1 MHRPGNRPS
10 SREAVGMFS
19 SRAGQP
25 PQRPPSLGPNPA
37 LGAAYRGGPYAGYGL
52 PQRNVMQG
60 YPSLPT
66 QRTVVPQPSP
76 NFLQQRGQNNF
87 PFNAGTLQQQQAQA
101 QSQLT
106 SQTSL
111 SHAAHQQQTQG
122 SGANS
127 TLPLHLAQNAA
138 PSSLAPSV
146 SSQSELGL
154 DPNDFPALGT
164 APASSTPAPSN
175 ANAASYATQAG
186 TGAGGSGGQTG
197 NGIGATPAREL
208 TAEDFPALGGQSQ
221 TTQQQ
226 SQASQQTPA
235 DGHPPGLNGF
245 QQHTDPQHRQNLLG
259 SLTSG
264 SQQQPGLLNLG
275 QQARNV
281 HPGFQ
286 SDADKQR
293 NYTIKNNHANAAA
306 AWNSPNVNP
315 NAQPASTF
323 SNGQQNHT
331 QVQTPSQQPQQ
342 QQTQQHLNAPPG
354 VPPPSSFPQQT
365 APAQHTPY
373 VANGTV
379 AGDTPHHPSQGPAH
393 ATSAVPQTPAQQV
406 LMSPADRWGL
416 LGLLALIKS
425 ADPDQSLL
433 AIGTDLGT
441 MGLDMQNPGSLYSTF
456 ITPWADSSAAHTVE
470 PDFHLPACY
479 NVQPP
484 PPGPNKAAAFSDETL
499 FFMFYSSPRDA
510 LQEIAA
516 QELYNRNWRYHKEMR
531 LWITKESGTQPSQK
545 VPGGEQGRYSYWDPE
560 MWEKTQKEITVLYSD
575 LEEKSHPAFAP
586 GQTLQ
591 LNAGAAAPHPPAQP
605 ARVGQAFQGISM
617 SAM

>member
-1 MHRPGNRPS
+1 MHRP
-10 SREAVGMFS
+10 
-19 SRAGQP
+19 GQP

-37 LGAAYRGGPYAGYGL
+37 LGGPYRGPYPGFGM
-52 PQRNVMQG
+52 PQRNVMPG
-60 YPSLPT
+60 YPSLPN

-76 NFLQQRGQNNF
+76 NFLQQRGQSNF
-87 PFNAGTLQQQQAQA
+87 PYTAGTLQQQQAQS
-101 QSQLT
+101 QSQQQLA
-106 SQTSL
+106 SQGAL
-111 SHAAHQQQTQG
+111 PHPAAHQQQQQTQNQG
-122 SGANS
+122 SGVNS
-127 TLPLHLAQNAA
+127 TLPPHLAQNAA

-154 DPNDFPALGT
+154 DPNDFPALGA
-164 APASSTPAPSN
+164 APASSTPAATN
-175 ANAASYATQAG
+175 ANATSYASQAG
-186 TGAGGSGGQTG
+186 TGAGGNGAQAGSGL
-197 NGIGATPAREL
+197 GANQQREL

-226 SQASQQTPA
+226 TVASQQTPA

-245 QQHTDPQHRQNLLG
+245 QQSADPQQRQSLLG
-259 SLTSG
+259 SLTAG
-264 SQQQPGLLNLG
+264 AQQQSQQQPGLLNIG

-293 NYTIKNNHANAAA
+293 NFGLKNNHAGAAA

-315 NAQPASTF
+315 GAQQPGSF
-323 SNGQQNHT
+323 PNGQQNHT
-331 QVQTPSQQPQQ
+331 QAQASSQQPPQPP
-342 QQTQQHLNAPPG
+342 TQQHLNAPPG
-354 VPPPSSFPQQT
+354 VPPPPSFPQQPT
-365 APAQHTPY
+365 PAQQTPY
-373 VANGTV
+373 IANGTV
-379 AGDTPHHPSQGPAH
+379 ADTPHHPSQGPAH
-393 ATSAVPQTPAQQV
+393 ASAVPQTPAQQV

-516 QELYNRNWRYHKEMR
+516 QELFNRNWRYHKDLR

-545 VPGGEQGRYSYWDPE
+545 VPGGEQGRYSFWDPE
-560 MWEKTQKEITVLYSD
+560 MWEKSQKEMTVLYSD
-575 LEEKSHPAFAP
+575 LEEKHPVFAP
-586 GQTLQ
+586 TQTLQ
-591 LNAGAAAPHPPAQP
+591 LNAGATQSHPTPQP

>member
-1 MHRPGNRPS
+1 MSSDSTEEIVKVDVGVQAVRALVVHFPLSTPPPPSDTASKALSCHPRRLCAFSATRNHLQSMHRPGNRPS

-106 SQTSL
+106 SQASL

-226 SQASQQTPA
+226 SQASQQAPA

-264 SQQQPGLLNLG
+264 SQQQQQQQPGLLNLG

-293 NYTIKNNHANAAA
+293 VCPSISCPFRSPILMRCRITRSRTTMQMQLQHGIHRTSFRTRSLRVHFPMVSKTTPKRRHPRSSRNNKR
-306 AWNSPNVNP
+306 NS
-315 NAQPASTF
+315 
-323 SNGQQNHT
+323 
-331 QVQTPSQQPQQ
+331 
-342 QQTQQHLNAPPG
+342 
-354 VPPPSSFPQQT
+354 
-365 APAQHTPY
+365 
-373 VANGTV
+373 
-379 AGDTPHHPSQGPAH
+379 
-393 ATSAVPQTPAQQV
+393 
-406 LMSPADRWGL
+406 
-416 LGLLALIKS
+416 I
-425 ADPDQSLL
+425 
-433 AIGTDLGT
+433 
-441 MGLDMQNPGSLYSTF
+441 
-456 ITPWADSSAAHTVE
+456 
-470 PDFHLPACY
+470 
-479 NVQPP
+479 
-484 PPGPNKAAAFSDETL
+484 
-499 FFMFYSSPRDA
+499 
-510 LQEIAA
+510 
-516 QELYNRNWRYHKEMR
+516 
-531 LWITKESGTQPSQK
+531 
-545 VPGGEQGRYSYWDPE
+545 
-560 MWEKTQKEITVLYSD
+560 
-575 LEEKSHPAFAP
+575 
-586 GQTLQ
+586 
-591 LNAGAAAPHPPAQP
+591 
-605 ARVGQAFQGISM
+605 
-617 SAM
+617 

>member
-1 MHRPGNRPS
+1 MHRPGNRLS
-10 SREAVGMFS
+10 SREAVAVFS

-37 LGAAYRGGPYAGYGL
+37 LGGQYRGPYAGYAM

-60 YPSLPT
+60 YPNLPN

-76 NFLQQRGQNNF
+76 NFLQQRQNSF
-87 PFNAGTLQQQQAQA
+87 PYNASTLQQQQAQS
-101 QSQLT
+101 QSQLS
-106 SQTSL
+106 SQATL

-122 SGANS
+122 SGASS
-127 TLPLHLAQNAA
+127 TLPPHLAQNAA

-146 SSQSELGL
+146 SSQSEVGL
-154 DPNDFPALGT
+154 DPNDFPALGA
-164 APASSTPAPSN
+164 APASSTPAASS
-175 ANAASYATQAG
+175 ANATSYASQAG
-186 TGAGGSGGQTG
+186 TGGGSNGAQAG
-197 NGIGATPAREL
+197 NGIGANQPREL
-208 TAEDFPALGGQSQ
+208 TAEDFPALGGQTQ
-221 TTQQQ
+221 AIQQQ
-226 SQASQQTPA
+226 QPPSQQTPM

-245 QQHTDPQHRQNLLG
+245 QQHADPQHRQNLLG
-259 SLTSG
+259 SLTSAT
-264 SQQQPGLLNLG
+264 QQQPGLLNLG
-275 QQARNV
+275 QQARSA

-286 SDADKQR
+286 SDGDKQR
-293 NYTIKNNHANAAA
+293 NFALKSNHASAAA
-306 AWNSPNVNP
+306 AWNSPIVNP
-315 NAQPASTF
+315 NAPTSTF
-323 SNGQQNHT
+323 TNGQQNHT
-331 QVQTPSQQPQQ
+331 QAQTPSQQPQQ
-342 QQTQQHLNAPPG
+342 QQSQHLNAPPG
-354 VPPPSSFPQQT
+354 VPPPTSFPQQPT
-365 APAQHTPY
+365 PAQTPY

-379 AGDTPHHPSQGPAH
+379 ADTPHHPSQGPAH

-470 PDFHLPACY
+470 PDYHLPTCY
-479 NVQPP
+479 NVTAP
-484 PPGPNKAAAFSDETL
+484 PPGPNKVAAFSDETL
-499 FFMFYSSPRDA
+499 FFMFYASPRDA

-516 QELYNRNWRYHKEMR
+516 QELFNRQWRYHKELR
-531 LWITKESGTQPSQK
+531 LWITKESGQPIAK
-545 VPGGEQGRYSYWDPE
+545 MPGGEQSRYAFWDPE
-560 MWEKTQKEITVLYSD
+560 NWERSHKELTVLYSD

-586 GQTLQ
+586 NQ
-591 LNAGAAAPHPPAQP
+591 LNATAAAPHPSAQP

>member
-1 MHRPGNRPS
+1 MHRP
-10 SREAVGMFS
+10 
-19 SRAGQP
+19 GQP

-37 LGAAYRGGPYAGYGL
+37 LGGPFRAPFPGYGM
-52 PQRNVMQG
+52 PQRNVMPG
-60 YPSLPT
+60 YPALPN

-76 NFLQQRGQNNF
+76 NFLQQQQQQQRGQNTF
-87 PFNAGTLQQQQAQA
+87 PYSAGTLQQQQT
-101 QSQLT
+101 QSQTQLS
-106 SQTSL
+106 SQNPL
-111 SHAAHQQQTQG
+111 SHTPHPQPTQG
-122 SGANS
+122 SGASS
-127 TLPLHLAQNAA
+127 TLPPHLAQNAT

-146 SSQSELGL
+146 SSQSEVGL
-154 DPNDFPALGT
+154 DPNDFPALGA
-164 APASSTPAPSN
+164 APASSTPAISN
-175 ANAASYATQAG
+175 ANATSYATQAG
-186 TGAGGSGGQTG
+186 TGASGGGGQTG
-197 NGIGATPAREL
+197 NGLSGNQPREL

-221 TTQQQ
+221 TNQQQ
-226 SQASQQTPA
+226 SQATQPTPA

-245 QQHTDPQHRQNLLG
+245 QQDSQHRQNLLG
-259 SLTSG
+259 SLAG
-264 SQQQPGLLNLG
+264 GAQQQPGLLNLG

-281 HPGFQ
+281 HPGFL

-293 NYTIKNNHANAAA
+293 SYTIKNNHAGAAA

-315 NAQPASTF
+315 NAQQTGAFP
-323 SNGQQNHT
+323 NGQQNHT
-331 QVQTPSQQPQQ
+331 QAQTPSQQQPQQ

-354 VPPPSSFPQQT
+354 VPPPASFPQQPT
-365 APAQHTPY
+365 PAQQTPY

-379 AGDTPHHPSQGPAH
+379 AGDTQHHPSQGPTH

-516 QELYNRNWRYHKEMR
+516 QELFNRNWRYHKELR
-531 LWITKESGTQPSQK
+531 LWITKESGTQPSAK

-560 MWEKTQKEITVLYSD
+560 MWEKAQKEMTVLYSD
-575 LEEKSHPAFAP
+575 LEEKSHPVFAQS
-586 GQTLQ
+586 QTLQ
-591 LNAGAAAPHPPAQP
+591 LNAANATAPHPTAQP
-605 ARVGQAFQGISM
+605 RGGQAFQGISM